1 MSVVAVISNRTGFD
15 VELRAALGPEG
26 PDVGQIPVGPTASE
40 RMIVEAL
47 PASGDVVV
55 LVGPDLPQDQAL
67 GLLELVS
74 QMRPTAA
81 PVLVAHPSPDVLR
94 QALRMGARGVVAPTA
109 AVSEIADEVQNALHT
124 VMRLRENFA
133 AGELRLGEEDMRA
146 IATLERHRR
155 YLSGE
160 VWALEGGPYTL
171 ANLWDE

>member
-94 QALRMGARGVVAPTA
+94 QLEAATRPGTLDGLGRRRGDAMKRRGASLTPLGPPRGRGRSGARASPA
-109 AVSEIADEVQNALHT
+109 A
-124 VMRLRENFA
+124 R
-133 AGELRLGEEDMRA
+133 
-146 IATLERHRR
+146 
-155 YLSGE
+155 
-160 VWALEGGPYTL
+160 
-171 ANLWDE
+171 